1 MARSYEGKC
10 HCGALGFVYT
20 TSVEPALWQVRSCQC
35 SFCTRHGARCTSD
48 PNGRLRFSYSE
59 PELLVRYR
67 FALGTADFIL
77 CQRCGVYLGAVIA
90 TRHGS
95 VGILNLNTLT
105 AELPSIQPATPVFYD
120 AEEKSQRVGRR
131 EQLWTPVEG
140 DA

>member
-1 MARSYEGKC
+1 MTVGESSTETDLFTLFGWVTIRC
-10 HCGALGFVYT
+10 RWRVTF
-20 TSVEPALWQVRSCQC
+20 QC
-35 SFCTRHGARCTSD
+35 
-48 PNGRLRFSYSE
+48 RFT
-59 PELLVRYR
+59 
-67 FALGTADFIL
+67 FALSTADFIL

-131 EQLWTPVEG
+131 EKLWTPVEG
-140 DA
+140 EL